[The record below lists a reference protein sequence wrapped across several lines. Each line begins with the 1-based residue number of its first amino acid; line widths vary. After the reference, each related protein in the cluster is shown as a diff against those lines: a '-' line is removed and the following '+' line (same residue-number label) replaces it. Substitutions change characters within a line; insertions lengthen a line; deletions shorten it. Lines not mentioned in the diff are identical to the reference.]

1 MRELEDEIEG
11 LTTRLERFVQEN
23 KNFEEQV
30 KTLKHTIVEARDL
43 IARYEEQQKHVRN
56 NREYDSIS
64 KEIEYQ
70 TLEIEHAEK
79 LIRESGAKLEMQK
92 SRIEETEAKI
102 ASLKEHLET
111 KKGELDNI
119 LEETRREH
127 DSLQEKADQIV
138 TQIEPR
144 LLLAYRKIRE
154 RVRNGLAVVSIDR
167 GSFRRVLLHHSPAAA
182 DRNRHAQKDHRR
194 REQRPY
200 PGRSGIGAR
209 GTRKNGRDLQQDPRI
224 IFPQNRPLTH
234 MRASKKPE
242 AMPPAFCLPARLRT
256 APYGKRSRNSLTI

>member
-1 MRELEDEIEG
+1 MAEKELTVEQKLRTLYDLQLIDTRIDQIRAIQGELPLEVRELEDEIEG

-111 KKGELDNI
+111 KKANWI
-119 LEETRREH
+119 T
-127 DSLQEKADQIV
+127 SW
-138 TQIEPR
+138 
-144 LLLAYRKIRE
+144 RK
-154 RVRNGLAVVSIDR
+154 
-167 GSFRRVLLHHSPAAA
+167 PAANTTPC
-182 DRNRHAQKDHRR
+182 R
-194 REQRPY
+194 
-200 PGRSGIGAR
+200 
-209 GTRKNGRDLQQDPRI
+209 
-224 IFPQNRPLTH
+224 
-234 MRASKKPE
+234 KKPTRSSPRSNL
-242 AMPPAFCLPARLRT
+242 ACCWPTARSASGYAT
-256 APYGKRSRNSLTI
+256 DWP

>member
-1 MRELEDEIEG
+1 MAEKELTVEQKLRTLYDLQLIDTRIDQIRAIQGELPLEVRELEDEIEG

-127 DSLQEKADQIV
+127 DSLQEKA
-138 TQIEPR
+138 TRSSPR
-144 LLLAYRKIRE
+144 SNLACCWPT
-154 RVRNGLAVVSIDR
+154 A
-167 GSFRRVLLHHSPAAA
+167 
-182 DRNRHAQKDHRR
+182 
-194 REQRPY
+194 
-200 PGRSGIGAR
+200 RS
-209 GTRKNGRDLQQDPRI
+209 
-224 IFPQNRPLTH
+224 
-234 MRASKKPE
+234 ASGYATDWP
-242 AMPPAFCLPARLRT
+242 
-256 APYGKRSRNSLTI
+256 

>member
-1 MRELEDEIEG
+1 MAEKELTVEQKLRTLYDLQLIDTRIDQIRAIQGELPLEVRELEDEIEG

-111 KKGELDNI
+111 KKGELENI

-127 DSLQEKADQIV
+127 DALQEKAYQIV

-167 GSFRRVLLHHSPAAA
+167 GASEGSYFTIPPQRQIEIAMRKKIIA
-182 DRNRHAQKDHRR
+182 DENSGRILVDPELA
-194 REQRPY
+194 REERE
-200 PGRSGIGAR
+200 
-209 GTRKNGRDLQQDPRI
+209 KMEE
-224 IFPQNRPLTH
+224 IFNKIL
-234 MRASKKPE
+234 E
-242 AMPPAFCLPARLRT
+242 
-256 APYGKRSRNSLTI
+256 